1 MHHFKYFVI
10 SIFTLVLL
18 SGCNQLEFAS
28 RDTSHVNELI
38 EQAVAQSDF
47 QIDPKFRS
55 QKLLLDLDGD
65 GKLDLARVVKNTLN
79 KKVGFEIIFGNGQ
92 PPRYLFAGKKLN
104 GLDVDDLSVFQTY
117 AIAPKHEKYIDLNVS
132 MGENG
137 DMPDPETVPE
147 DELVYL
153 EHDGIDIGMLE
164 SCGGG
169 IIYMKDDQFHWI
181 QSS

>member
-1 MHHFKYFVI
+1 MHHFKYLLI

-28 RDTSHVNELI
+28 KDTSHVNELI

-79 KKVGFEIIFGNGQ
+79 KKIGLEIIFGNGQ
-92 PPRYLFAGKKLN
+92 PPRYLFAGKKLD
-104 GLDVDDLSVFQTY
+104 GLDEDDLSVFDSY
-117 AIAPKHEKYIDLNVS
+117 SIAEKNEKYVDLNVS

-137 DMPDPETVPE
+137 DIPDPAKVPE

-153 EHDGIDIGMLE
+153 NNDGISIGIME

-169 IIYMKDDQFHWI
+169 IVYMKDDQFHWI